1 MDFYSHVNID
11 CEKYKVIAMARSQ
24 DNRGRKT
31 RDVYVTK
38 NDCGDFYLV
47 INGPINIEHS
57 GAFST
62 TISRELRTVLDFLK
76 VRFGLKRR

>member
-1 MDFYSHVNID
+1 
-11 CEKYKVIAMARSQ
+11 MARSQ

-47 INGPINIEHS
+47 ILVINGPINIEHS

-62 TISRELRTVLDFLK
+62 TISRGLRTVLDFLK